1 MAGNDPSGRSLSLR
15 LIRLWRRWASALRA
29 TRASPFGCLLLRSGP
44 NGISTFLRL
53 RPSGSPP
60 SKAACI
66 LVTLLAVLSPLYLLS
81 ASEHRDKAETEG
93 KVVFYA
99 SMNAA
104 DVKALADGFKQLY
117 PKIDVQFYRASDSP
131 LMEKVM
137 AEGRA
142 GKPLWDVMAI
152 TGFYGHL
159 LKKRGMLES
168 YDSPERKYFRGAYKD
183 PQAFW
188 TSIYTTYAIFGT
200 NTRLVPKTSVPKS
213 YQDLLKPEWKGQ
225 IGMEGR
231 AYEWFATT
239 MRNMGGEEKGLAF
252 MRRFAQQQPQ
262 PRSGRTLI
270 AQLVAAGE
278 FKGSMTVY
286 SQSYEIL
293 KGSGAPVDWTP
304 LDPVYASVHPTGI
317 AAKAPHPN
325 AARLLMDFILSKK
338 GQEILR
344 AARRIPDRIDT
355 PPDPPRLIE
364 GIRPAVTSPEVY
376 DNFDRYVRLF
386 DDTFKFK

>member
-1 MAGNDPSGRSLSLR
+1 MKLKPVL
-15 LIRLWRRWASALRA
+15 ALVV
-29 TRASPFGCLLLRSGP
+29 SICVLPF
-44 NGISTFLRL
+44 TVT
-53 RPSGSPP
+53 
-60 SKAACI
+60 AAE
-66 LVTLLAVLSPLYLLS
+66 VQQ
-81 ASEHRDKAETEG
+81 KAEAEG

-99 SMNAA
+99 SMTATDA
-104 DVKALADGFKQLY
+104 KALVDGFKQLY
-117 PKIDVQFYRASDSP
+117 PKIDGEFYRTSDSQ
-131 LMEKVM
+131 LMEKILT
-137 AEGRA
+137 ESRA
-142 GKPLWDVMAI
+142 GKPLWDVVSE

-159 LKKRGMLES
+159 LKKRGMLEA
-168 YDSPERKYFRGAYKD
+168 YDSPERKFFRDAYKD

-188 TSIYTTYAIFGT
+188 TSIYTTYAVLGY
-200 NTRLVPKTSVPKS
+200 NTKLVPKSGVPKS
-213 YQDLLKPEWKGQ
+213 YEDLLKPEWKGQ
-225 IGMEGR
+225 IGIEQR

-252 MRRFAQQQPQ
+252 MRRLAQQQLQ
-262 PRSGRTLI
+262 PRPGRTLI
-270 AQLVAAGE
+270 AQLVTAGE
-278 FKGSMTVY
+278 YKGSVSVY

-344 AARRIPDRIDT
+344 AAKRIPDRTDT

-376 DNFDRYVRLF
+376 DSFDRYVRLF

>member
-1 MAGNDPSGRSLSLR
+1 MKAESGKMKLKTFF
-15 LIRLWRRWASALRA
+15 ALVV
-29 TRASPFGCLLLRSGP
+29 FNCLLAF
-44 NGISTFLRL
+44 TVQ
-53 RPSGSPP
+53 
-60 SKAACI
+60 AAE
-66 LVTLLAVLSPLYLLS
+66 VQQ
-81 ASEHRDKAETEG
+81 KAEAEG

-99 SMNAA
+99 SMTATDA
-104 DVKALADGFKQLY
+104 KALVDGFKQLY
-117 PKIDVQFYRASDSP
+117 PKIDGEFYRTSDSQ
-131 LMEKVM
+131 LMEKILT
-137 AEGRA
+137 ESRA
-142 GKPLWDVMAI
+142 GKPFWDVVSE

-159 LKKRGMLES
+159 LKKRGMLET
-168 YDSPERKYFRGAYKD
+168 YDSPERKFFRDAYKD

-188 TSIYTTYAIFGT
+188 TSIYTTYAVFGY
-200 NTRLVPKTSVPKS
+200 NTKLVPKSGVPKS
-213 YQDLLKPEWKGQ
+213 YEDLLKPEWKGQ
-225 IGMEGR
+225 IGIEQR

-239 MRNMGGEEKGLAF
+239 MRNMGGEENGLAF
-252 MRRFAQQQPQ
+252 MRRLAQQQLQ
-262 PRSGRTLI
+262 PRPGRTLI

-278 FKGSMTVY
+278 YKGSVSVY

-304 LDPVYASVHPTGI
+304 LDPVYASIHPTGI

-325 AARLLMDFILSKK
+325 AARLLIDFILSKK

-344 AARRIPDRIDT
+344 SVKRIPDRIDT

>member
-1 MAGNDPSGRSLSLR
+1 MKLKTLF
-15 LIRLWRRWASALRA
+15 ALVV
-29 TRASPFGCLLLRSGP
+29 
-44 NGISTFLRL
+44 STYLF
-53 RPSGSPP
+53 SFTV
-60 SKAACI
+60 KAAD
-66 LVTLLAVLSPLYLLS
+66 LQPMQQ
-81 ASEHRDKAETEG
+81 KAEAEG

-99 SMNAA
+99 SMTATDA
-104 DVKALADGFKQLY
+104 KALVDGFKQLY
-117 PKIDVQFYRASDSP
+117 PKIDGEFYRTSDSQ
-131 LMEKVM
+131 LMEKILT
-137 AEGRA
+137 ESRA
-142 GKPLWDVMAI
+142 GKLLWDVVCE

-159 LKKRGMLES
+159 LKKRGMLEA
-168 YDSPERKYFRGAYKD
+168 YDSPERKFFRDAYKD
-183 PQAFW
+183 PQATW
-188 TSIYTTYAIFGT
+188 TSIYTTYAVLGY
-200 NTRLVPKTSVPKS
+200 NTKLVPKSGMPKS
-213 YQDLLKPEWKGQ
+213 YEDLLKPEWKGQ
-225 IGMEGR
+225 IGIEQR

-252 MRRFAQQQPQ
+252 MRRLAQQQLQ
-262 PRSGRTLI
+262 PRPGRTLI

-278 FKGSMTVY
+278 YKGSVSVY

-304 LDPVYASVHPTGI
+304 LDPVYASIHPTGI

-325 AARLLMDFILSKK
+325 AARLFMDFILSKK

-344 AARRIPDRIDT
+344 AAKRIPDRTDT

-376 DNFDRYVRLF
+376 DSFDRYVRLF

>member
-1 MAGNDPSGRSLSLR
+1 MKAESGNRKSG
-15 LIRLWRRWASALRA
+15 WFFALVL
-29 TRASPFGCLLLRSGP
+29 FNGLLAF
-44 NGISTFLRL
+44 TV
-53 RPSGSPP
+53 
-60 SKAACI
+60 KAAE
-66 LVTLLAVLSPLYLLS
+66 VQQ
-81 ASEHRDKAETEG
+81 KAEAEG

-99 SMNAA
+99 SMTATDA
-104 DVKALADGFKQLY
+104 KALVDGFKQLY
-117 PKIDVQFYRASDSP
+117 PKIDGEFYRTSDSQ
-131 LMEKVM
+131 LMEKILT
-137 AEGRA
+137 ESRA
-142 GKPLWDVMAI
+142 GRPLWDVVCE

-159 LKKRGMLES
+159 LKKRGMFEA
-168 YDSPERKYFRGAYKD
+168 YDSPERKFFRDAYKD

-188 TSIYTTYAIFGT
+188 TSIYTTYAVFGY
-200 NTRLVPKTSVPKS
+200 NTKLVPKSSMPKS
-213 YQDLLKPEWKGQ
+213 YEDLLKPEWKGQ
-225 IGMEGR
+225 IGIEQR

-252 MRRFAQQQPQ
+252 MRRLAQQQLQ
-262 PRSGRTLI
+262 PRPGRTLI

-278 FKGSMTVY
+278 YKGSLSVY

-293 KGSGAPVDWTP
+293 KGSGAPVDWAP
-304 LDPVYASVHPTGI
+304 LDPVYASIHPTGI

-344 AARRIPDRIDT
+344 SVKRIPDRIDT

-386 DDTFKFK
+386 DETFKFK

>member
-1 MAGNDPSGRSLSLR
+1 MKAESGKMKLKTFF
-15 LIRLWRRWASALRA
+15 ALVV
-29 TRASPFGCLLLRSGP
+29 FNCLLAF
-44 NGISTFLRL
+44 TVQ
-53 RPSGSPP
+53 
-60 SKAACI
+60 AAE
-66 LVTLLAVLSPLYLLS
+66 VQQ
-81 ASEHRDKAETEG
+81 KAEAEG

-99 SMNAA
+99 SMTATDA
-104 DVKALADGFKQLY
+104 KALVDGFKQLY
-117 PKIDVQFYRASDSP
+117 PKIDGEFYRTSDSQ
-131 LMEKVM
+131 LMEKILT
-137 AEGRA
+137 ESRA
-142 GKPLWDVMAI
+142 GKPFWDVVSE

-159 LKKRGMLES
+159 LKKRGMLET
-168 YDSPERKYFRGAYKD
+168 YDSPERKFFRDAYKD

-188 TSIYTTYAIFGT
+188 TSIYTTYAVLGY
-200 NTRLVPKTSVPKS
+200 NTKLVPKSGVPKS
-213 YQDLLKPEWKGQ
+213 YEDLLKPEWKGQ
-225 IGMEGR
+225 IGIEQR

-239 MRNMGGEEKGLAF
+239 MRNMGGEENGLAF
-252 MRRFAQQQPQ
+252 MRRLAQQQLQ
-262 PRSGRTLI
+262 PRPGRTLI

-278 FKGSMTVY
+278 YKGSVSVY

-304 LDPVYASVHPTGI
+304 LDPVYASIHPTGI

-325 AARLLMDFILSKK
+325 AARLLIDFILSKK

-344 AARRIPDRIDT
+344 SVKRIPDRIDT